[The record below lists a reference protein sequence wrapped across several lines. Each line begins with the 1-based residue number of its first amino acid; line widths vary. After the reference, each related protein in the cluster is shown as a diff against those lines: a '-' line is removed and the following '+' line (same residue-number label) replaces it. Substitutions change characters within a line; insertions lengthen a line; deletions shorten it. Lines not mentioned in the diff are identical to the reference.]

1 MSFLPDLLPEGFSG
15 AGGLCVRRP
24 GGLFRRAVAPAEA
37 AAVGIVA
44 SAPSCGPGRR
54 CAATVGPLSRARAR
68 GGSLPALVPLGVDG
82 AARAVAEDAALPLR
96 KGFTASHPG
105 RLSRVRPLRSM

>member
-68 GGSLPALVPLGVDG
+68 GGSLPALVPLGSMV
-82 AARAVAEDAALPLR
+82 RHVPSRKMRALPLR